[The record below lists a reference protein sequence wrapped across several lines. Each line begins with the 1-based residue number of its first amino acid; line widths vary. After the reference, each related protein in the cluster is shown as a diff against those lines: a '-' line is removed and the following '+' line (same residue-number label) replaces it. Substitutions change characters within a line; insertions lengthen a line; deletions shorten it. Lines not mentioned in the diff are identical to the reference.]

1 MSFPHTILGFLSEE
15 SMTGYDL
22 KKHIDSYTQFFW
34 HAELS
39 QIYPTLKQLEAKGLI
54 SSEAVPQKGKQDKKI
69 YSITKAG
76 KEALIVWLNEP
87 LDETHPTKSP
97 MLLKLFFLGILDKK
111 DILSQISYQ
120 LEFQRTLLKSYQKES
135 SKDIKKAAQKTSLAK
150 QGVLL
155 DLIRLYGELQT
166 QTSIQWLVR
175 ALEVIEKK
183 M

>member
-1 MSFPHTILGFLSEE
+1 
-15 SMTGYDL
+15 
-22 KKHIDSYTQFFW
+22 
-34 HAELS
+34 
-39 QIYPTLKQLEAKGLI
+39 
-54 SSEAVPQKGKQDKKI
+54 
-69 YSITKAG
+69 
-76 KEALIVWLNEP
+76 LIVWLNEP

-175 ALEVIEKK
+175 AIEVIEKK